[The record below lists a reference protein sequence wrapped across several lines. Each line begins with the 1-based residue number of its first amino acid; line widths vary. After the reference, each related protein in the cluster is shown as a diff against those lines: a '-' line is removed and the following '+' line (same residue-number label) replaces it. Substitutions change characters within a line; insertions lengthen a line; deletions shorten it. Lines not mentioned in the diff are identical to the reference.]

1 MENFTITNNN
11 KDFDAIKFDLIE
23 IINIQKN
30 LLKENN
36 SFDSLILWISNT
48 NGYIS
53 CHLYDSD
60 NEIIN
65 EDFSSI
71 LELPELHE
79 KYCEM
84 EDLSFYDIIE
94 NYLKK
99 LDSVSSTKNLKL
111 FYTWEINAPEQLI
124 F

>member
-11 KDFDAIKFDLIE
+11 IDFDTIKLDLLE
-23 IINIQKN
+23 IINNQKN
-30 LLKENN
+30 LLKVNN

-48 NGYIS
+48 NGYVS

-65 EDFSSI
+65 EDFYSI

-79 KYCEM
+79 KYCEI

-99 LDSVSSTKNLKL
+99 LNSFSSIKELKL
-111 FYTWEINAPEQLI
+111 FYTWEINEPEQLI
-124 F
+124 L

>member
-11 KDFDAIKFDLIE
+11 IDFDTIKLDLLE
-23 IINIQKN
+23 IINNQKN
-30 LLKENN
+30 LLKVNN

-48 NGYIS
+48 NGYVS

-65 EDFSSI
+65 EDFYSI

-79 KYCEM
+79 KYCEI
-84 EDLSFYDIIE
+84 EDLSFCDIIE

-99 LDSVSSTKNLKL
+99 LNSFSSIKELKL
-111 FYTWEINAPEQLI
+111 FYTWEINEPEQLI
-124 F
+124 L